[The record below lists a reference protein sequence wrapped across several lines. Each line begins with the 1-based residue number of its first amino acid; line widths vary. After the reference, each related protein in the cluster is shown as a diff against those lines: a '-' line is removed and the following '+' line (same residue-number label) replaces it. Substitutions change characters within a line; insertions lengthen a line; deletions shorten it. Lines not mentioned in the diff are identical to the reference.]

1 VPVGGLGF
9 SRRHLFTDC
18 SNHAQHPAIVSSE
31 ESADV
36 KLLSSQKFLRSPS
49 SIAGISAV
57 LPNTRYV
64 CRVLIKAI
72 PPSSMHVFLLNN
84 RVVVRYSLP
93 VLSSLPTI
101 CGIVHDDLQPANSW
115 LWSRSQT
122 SATLRGDGAWRNL
135 FCFERIG
142 AIAKISL
149 YIRIR
154 DGVELMSE
162 LPNIVLLAQ
171 CTEALGVDWR
181 EEASRPS
188 SLVPGVVAS
197 FNKLR
202 TDVATALDI
211 CKGEQI
217 KSRTSSASRWPF
229 VRLAPSEADFGVN
242 RATRPLHAIYDGHG
256 LIRSPSSRRSMP
268 GFGMCTRDLSRSGVR
283 R

>member
-1 VPVGGLGF
+1 
-9 SRRHLFTDC
+9 
-18 SNHAQHPAIVSSE
+18 
-31 ESADV
+31 
-36 KLLSSQKFLRSPS
+36 
-49 SIAGISAV
+49 
-57 LPNTRYV
+57 
-64 CRVLIKAI
+64 
-72 PPSSMHVFLLNN
+72 MHVFLLNN

-171 CTEALGVDWR
+171 CTEAFGVDWR
-181 EEASRPS
+181 EEASCPS

-242 RATRPLHAIYDGHG
+242 RATRPLHAIYDGHA